1 MGNITEKQAKLAQ
14 LRKHPLWWDMPEDA
28 YKEMEAVVGS
38 AKISKEKTVRAAY
51 VGRGYARELIWYA
64 GQAYPPCCVVQP
76 ETTEE
81 VAGIVKVCNKYNIPF
96 VPCSS
101 QWAYNAN
108 PRFRPD
114 MVQIDLQNM
123 LTQEFDTKNLY
134 AKVGTGIR
142 YGQFC
147 QACFEHDTYFINTGG
162 GSASCVVANHTVWGC
177 SPLNYRMGN
186 SEKRTLSVTWVTPEG
201 DIVRTGSWA
210 GRDITLENGFM
221 GDGYG
226 PNINGIWR
234 GHVGWFGAMGIVTE
248 ITVKIFPFIEDA
260 AKKMVGEGVSPDST
274 IAFKTD
280 RVAWQNFKL
289 PTRKALEDVMYE
301 FGDAEIGAAVT
312 KVPVF
317 WRVIAKM
324 KDKEDFWERW
334 SGVTKNDV
342 DTFHMCRALFIG
354 YTNDKQMEYEKK
366 VLEDII
372 KEYKAEATR
381 TKPSDES
388 WFKNADVSGMW
399 SMTNGYSSCEAGQ
412 ESLRCTYETG
422 KALGKR
428 LEEKYTP
435 PFMAEFGDPGWFQSN
450 DLGHNSYLEFLVYM
464 NVDRCD
470 PMSEDYDPVY
480 LSQMIPWYF
489 EETPEIDATTGFLD
503 FFPASCHGILY
514 QGPYYH
520 DYQVWTDRFKEEFD
534 PRTVSNP
541 PAPFDPEMIT
551 EMLPPFMLTRSRRWL
566 RTAKRGK
573 SMILGKASSTV

>member
-1 MGNITEKQAKLAQ
+1 MGNTSEKQAKLKE
-14 LRKHPLWWDMPEDA
+14 LRKYPYWWEMPDDA
-28 YKEMEAVVGS
+28 YNEMAAVVGS
-38 AKISKEKTVRAAY
+38 EKISREKATRQAY
-51 VGRGYARELIWYA
+51 VGRGYARELIWYS

-81 VAGIVKVCNKYNIPF
+81 VAALVKICNKYNLPF
-96 VPCSS
+96 VPCST

-114 MVQIDLQNM
+114 MVQIDMQNM
-123 LTQEFDTKNLY
+123 LTLEFDRKNLY
-134 AKVGTGIR
+134 AKLGTGVR

-162 GSASCVVANHTVWGC
+162 GSASSVVANHTVWGC

-186 SEKRTLSVTWVTPEG
+186 SERRTMAVTWVTPEG
-201 DIVRTGSWA
+201 EIIKTGSWA
-210 GRDITLENGFM
+210 GRDTSLGDGFW

-226 PNINGIWR
+226 PNVNGIWR
-234 GHVGWFGAMGIVTE
+234 GHIGWFGAMGIVTE
-248 ITVKIFPFIEDA
+248 MTIKVFPFIEDA
-260 AKKMVGEGVSPDST
+260 ANRMVPEGISPDSH
-274 IAFKTD
+274 IAFRTD

-301 FGDAEIGAAVT
+301 FGFAEIGAAVT

-334 SGVTKNDV
+334 SGITKDDIDN
-342 DTFHMCRALFIG
+342 FHMCRALLIG

-366 VLEDII
+366 ILEDII

-435 PFMAEFGDPGWFQSN
+435 PFMAEHGDPGWFQSN

-470 PMSEDYDPVY
+470 PMSPDYDPEY
-480 LSQMIPWYF
+480 MAHMIPWYF
-489 EETPEIDATTGFLD
+489 EETPEIDAQTGFLD

-520 DYQVWTDRFKEEFD
+520 DYQVWVDRFKEEFD
-534 PRTVSNP
+534 PRVVANP
-541 PAPFDPEMIT
+541 PAPYDPEMIT

-573 SMILGKASSTV
+573 SMLLGKASASA